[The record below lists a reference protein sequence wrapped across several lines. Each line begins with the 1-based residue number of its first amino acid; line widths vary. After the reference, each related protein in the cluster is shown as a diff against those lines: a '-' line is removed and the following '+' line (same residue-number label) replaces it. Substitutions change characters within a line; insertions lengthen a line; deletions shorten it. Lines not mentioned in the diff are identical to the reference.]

1 MDQLFEDS
9 EDEDGGLGNAV
20 PTPTEAD
27 VAERERKVE
36 FEVAL
41 YQSER
46 RVSRNSNPL

>member
-9 EDEDGGLGNAV
+9 EDEDGVLGNAV